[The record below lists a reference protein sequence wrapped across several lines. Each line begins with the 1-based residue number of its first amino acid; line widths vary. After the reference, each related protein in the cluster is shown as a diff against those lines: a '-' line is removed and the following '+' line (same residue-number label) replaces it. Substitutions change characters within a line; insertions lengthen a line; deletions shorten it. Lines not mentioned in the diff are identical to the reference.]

1 VATFE
6 TSLLIRRP
14 LAPTFDFVTDFRN
27 APRWDPRTYDA
38 NKVTPGPV
46 GAGTRFL
53 LLGGMFSRETLDR
66 LRVPDWLRP
75 TTELPYEVVS
85 FVAPSEMVVRGETRT
100 LRYEDRL
107 TFSEEAGGTRLH
119 YWATMELKGVLAVG
133 EPIFQPIFRAIGADA
148 TRGMPAAV
156 EAAVPDD
163 HSAPAPAPA
172 PDPAPAP
179 PVLPLPG
186 SPIVT
191 PDDVRRVVALEE
203 QAFLRNLLITQGYH
217 DVSKTILT
225 RTGGADMNWCT
236 LGSWASKT
244 AGTFIRDEEVPAVFR
259 KLLEGKGPLR
269 PAFEELQR
277 KLNPGQDPRAPKLID
292 VINQILRDCSTYI
305 MVGNKVV
312 YAELAQCCA
321 SFVHALGAD
330 TAPDPAKLAAFQ
342 AQYTE
347 GDPQPDEVE
356 WTPERTL
363 RYRARGGQ
371 GLLRGMTGNLYR
383 AMFEADPKRRAERIL
398 LANAQGGL
406 HEQTRLQPYIAGGID
421 APIENTLVAWAHAHV
436 DRSMPEASRG
446 PLHAVVDAAMPAL
459 GRMIKEAW
467 QDFSTDALM
476 TLTLPDTVLHLGH
489 PIPADPGAPLVPPLL
504 ETIADPELA
513 AVLAKYDALEI
524 RIEKSRF
531 SKLKDRIRSL
541 FGESPVSGG
550 ELADVGAM
558 NWTDFDQRMRYIL
571 TLFRLRQ
578 QDAHLFQQP
587 FTDAQRAAMFAGTVP
602 PGPL

>member
-1 VATFE
+1 MATFE
-6 TSLLIRRP
+6 TSLVIRRP

-27 APRWDPRTYDA
+27 APAWDPRTYDA
-38 NKVTPGPV
+38 RKTTPGPV
-46 GAGTRFL
+46 GAGTRFAL
-53 LLGGMFSRETLDR
+53 RAGPIPKPWLDR
-66 LRVPDWLRP
+66 LRVPDRLRP
-75 TTELPYEVVS
+75 TGELPYEVVS
-85 FVAPSEMVVRGETRT
+85 FAAPREMIVRGESQL

-119 YWATMELKGVLAVG
+119 YWSMMELKGVLAVG
-133 EPIFQPIFRAIGADA
+133 EPILQRLFDRIGADA
-148 TRGMPAAV
+148 TRGIPAAV

-163 HSAPAPAPA
+163 HTVPAPIV
-172 PDPAPAP
+172 P
-179 PVLPLPG
+179 PLPLPG

-217 DVSKTILT
+217 DVSKTILA
-225 RTGGADMNWCT
+225 RTGGVDMNWCT

-277 KLNPGQDPRAPKLID
+277 KLNPGQDPRVPKLID
-292 VINQILRDCSTYI
+292 VINQILRDCSTFI

-312 YAELAQCCA
+312 YEELAQCCA

-330 TAPDPAKLAAFQ
+330 AAPDPAKLAAFQ

-356 WTPERTL
+356 WGPDRTL
-363 RYRARGGQ
+363 RHRARGGQ

-421 APIENTLVAWAHAHV
+421 APIERTLVAWAHAHV
-436 DRSMPEASRG
+436 DRNMPEAGRG
-446 PLHAVVDAAMPAL
+446 PLHAAVDAAMPAL

-504 ETIADPELA
+504 ETIDDPELA

-524 RIEKSRF
+524 RIERSRF
-531 SKLKDRIRSL
+531 SKLKDRIRAL
-541 FGESPVSGG
+541 FGESPEGGG

-587 FTDAQRAAMFAGTVP
+587 FTDAQRAAMFAGQVP